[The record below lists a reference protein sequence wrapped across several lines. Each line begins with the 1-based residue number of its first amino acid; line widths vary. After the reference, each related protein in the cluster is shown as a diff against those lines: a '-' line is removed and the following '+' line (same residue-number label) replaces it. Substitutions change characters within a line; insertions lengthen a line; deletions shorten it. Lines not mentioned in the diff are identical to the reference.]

1 VKILKSA
8 LRMGFLLA
16 KNNPLPEKKYICK
29 EGTITLHHNTN
40 EMFYLH

>member
-16 KNNPLPEKKYICK
+16 KNNPLPEKKYRSNMSYGNPYKNKNGFI
-29 EGTITLHHNTN
+29 
-40 EMFYLH
+40 

>member
-16 KNNPLPEKKYICK
+16 KNNPLPEKKYISNK
-29 EGTITLHHNTN
+29 GTVTLHYNAI
-40 EMFYLH
+40 EMLH